1 MRHQEQTRAKPEARG
16 ERAGCQN
23 VSSRFVSQ
31 LVGRPAL
38 WLLTKSQR
46 LVVLG
51 GSQTNHS
58 NVPGGVTRRPT
69 LSRS

>member
-1 MRHQEQTRAKPEARG
+1 MCATRSKRRQSPRRG
-16 ERAGCQN
+16 ERERAATM
-23 VSSRFVSQ
+23 FPLVSQ

-38 WLLTKSQR
+38 WLLTKSQS